1 MTSRMVAAVRGAVA
15 LALASAGTGF
25 AGEFDCIIEP
35 SKTVDVRAA
44 SEGLIEKIW
53 VDRGDMVKKDQV
65 LVTLDSGVE
74 RAAAESARY
83 RATMQGKI
91 RTGQS
96 RVEFSTTKYKR
107 REQLASQSFISLS
120 DRDEALTEKQ
130 LAESELLEARDERRL
145 AEIEHRRLSE
155 QLRLRTIKSPV
166 DGVVVDRLLN
176 AGELADNRDLRK
188 PILRLAD
195 IGTLHV
201 EVLMPIEAFGKLSP
215 GQRVEVLPEAPV
227 GGRYT
232 ATVTVIDRVLDA
244 ASGTF
249 GVRLELA
256 NPALKLPAGIKCRSR
271 NRRRCRPANRCSAG
285 RRRRRRQ
292 CDVRACAC
300 LPGRCMVIASVA
312 SSGALRRRNVAQATF
327 REGVM
332 NDQAADATAG
342 TQARRGQTT
351 GRQAVVGRRAQG
363 HGQRLWRGRS
373 STQHGR
379 QAA

>member
-256 NPALKLPAGIKCRSR
+256 NPALKLPAGIKCRASF
-271 NRRRCRPANRCSAG
+271 PA
-285 RRRRRRQ
+285 
-292 CDVRACAC
+292 V
-300 LPGRCMVIASVA
+300 
-312 SSGALRRRNVAQATF
+312 
-327 REGVM
+327 
-332 NDQAADATAG
+332 
-342 TQARRGQTT
+342 T
-351 GRQAVVGRRAQG
+351 GRGA
-363 HGQRLWRGRS
+363 
-373 STQHGR
+373 TP
-379 QAA
+379 AASAPRPVRKPAPVPSGKPM

>member
-1 MTSRMVAAVRGAVA
+1 MATRLGRAARCALA
-15 LALASAGTGF
+15 LALASVGTGY

-74 RAAAESARY
+74 RAATESARY

-91 RTGQS
+91 RTGES

-120 DRDEALTEKQ
+120 DRDEALTEKR
-130 LAESELLEARDERRL
+130 LADSELLEAKDERRL
-145 AEIEHRRLSE
+145 AEIEYRRLAE

-201 EVLMPIEAFGKLSP
+201 EVLMPIDAFGKLTP
-215 GQRVEVLPEAPV
+215 GQMVEVLPEIPV

-232 ATVTVIDRVLDA
+232 ATVAVIDRVLDA

-249 GVRLELA
+249 GVRLALA
-256 NPALKLPAGIKCRSR
+256 NPGLKLPAGIKCRASF
-271 NRRRCRPANRCSAG
+271 PAIAG
-285 RRRRRRQ
+285 RTAAPAASTARP
-292 CDVRACAC
+292 
-300 LPGRCMVIASVA
+300 LPKPVPAP
-312 SSGALRRRNVAQATF
+312 SGKP
-327 REGVM
+327 M
-332 NDQAADATAG
+332 
-342 TQARRGQTT
+342 
-351 GRQAVVGRRAQG
+351 
-363 HGQRLWRGRS
+363 
-373 STQHGR
+373 
-379 QAA
+379 

>member
-1 MTSRMVAAVRGAVA
+1 MATRLGRAARCALA
-15 LALASAGTGF
+15 LALASVGTGY

-53 VDRGDMVKKDQV
+53 VDRGDMVKKDQI

-91 RTGQS
+91 RTGES

-120 DRDEALTEKQ
+120 DRDEALTEKR
-130 LAESELLEARDERRL
+130 LADSELLEAKDERRL
-145 AEIEHRRLSE
+145 AEIEYRRLAE

-201 EVLMPIEAFGKLSP
+201 EVLMPIDAFGKLTP
-215 GQRVEVLPEAPV
+215 GQMVEVLPEIPV

-232 ATVTVIDRVLDA
+232 ATVAVIDRVLDA

-249 GVRLELA
+249 G
-256 NPALKLPAGIKCRSR
+256 
-271 NRRRCRPANRCSAG
+271 
-285 RRRRRRQ
+285 
-292 CDVRACAC
+292 
-300 LPGRCMVIASVA
+300 
-312 SSGALRRRNVAQATF
+312 
-327 REGVM
+327 
-332 NDQAADATAG
+332 
-342 TQARRGQTT
+342 
-351 GRQAVVGRRAQG
+351 
-363 HGQRLWRGRS
+363 
-373 STQHGR
+373 
-379 QAA
+379 

>member
-1 MTSRMVAAVRGAVA
+1 MATRLGRAARCALA
-15 LALASAGTGF
+15 LALASVGTGY

-74 RAAAESARY
+74 RAATESARY

-91 RTGQS
+91 RTGES

-120 DRDEALTEKQ
+120 DRDEALTEKR
-130 LAESELLEARDERRL
+130 LADSELLEAKDERRL
-145 AEIEHRRLSE
+145 AEIEYRRLAE

-201 EVLMPIEAFGKLSP
+201 EVLMPIDAFGKLTP
-215 GQRVEVLPEAPV
+215 GQMVEVLPEIPV

-232 ATVTVIDRVLDA
+232 ATVAVIDRVLDA

-249 GVRLELA
+249 GVRLALA
-256 NPALKLPAGIKCRSR
+256 NPGLKLPAGIKCRASF
-271 NRRRCRPANRCSAG
+271 PAIAG
-285 RRRRRRQ
+285 RTSAPAASTARP
-292 CDVRACAC
+292 
-300 LPGRCMVIASVA
+300 LPKPAPA
-312 SSGALRRRNVAQATF
+312 PSGKP
-327 REGVM
+327 M
-332 NDQAADATAG
+332 
-342 TQARRGQTT
+342 
-351 GRQAVVGRRAQG
+351 
-363 HGQRLWRGRS
+363 
-373 STQHGR
+373 
-379 QAA
+379 

>member
-256 NPALKLPAGIKCRSR
+256 NPALKLPAGIKCRASF
-271 NRRRCRPANRCSAG
+271 PA
-285 RRRRRRQ
+285 
-292 CDVRACAC
+292 V
-300 LPGRCMVIASVA
+300 
-312 SSGALRRRNVAQATF
+312 
-327 REGVM
+327 
-332 NDQAADATAG
+332 
-342 TQARRGQTT
+342 T
-351 GRQAVVGRRAQG
+351 GRGA
-363 HGQRLWRGRS
+363 
-373 STQHGR
+373 TP
-379 QAA
+379 AASAPRPVQKPAPVPSGKPM